1 MKPRLCKP
9 GVRLRDWIDD
19 TYPKRDKRS
28 DGWIGDTAHAARK
41 SDHNPDPKTGVVRAI
56 DIDAD
61 LRSGRPD
68 EALRLADT
76 LRAEA
81 KAAKRP
87 ISYIIFAGKIAS
99 PVSRWAWRK
108 YRGNNPH
115 LHHIHVSFKKVRD
128 E

>member
-19 TYPKRDKRS
+19 TYPNRDKRS
-28 DGWIGDTAHAARK
+28 DGWIGDTAHASRK

-81 KAAKRP
+81 KARKRP

-99 PVSRWAWRK
+99 PTSLWAWRK

-115 LHHIHVSFKKVRD
+115 LAHIHVSFKKVKG